1 MVLWNLQKTQSA
13 SQRTGRLGLSAIK
26 ACAIKVLIRQVSSTT
41 VTAQNDSTE
50 RRKAQ
55 TSKHYTLKPK
65 GTCHS
70 RKRFGT
76 DFVHVATDIHELA
89 ILFDASGLRVSDVS
103 FKEGAAVV
111 GSGAVLEVLQATKHT
126 GYMYM
131 YMDMWLSIYLSFSLS
146 LYIYICTHIYIH
158 GWIWWPRCFLSYCNP
173 TCAIPCS
180 RSIPKAYPPKLDPPR
195 TEFLRLQL

>member
-1 MVLWNLQKTQSA
+1 M
-13 SQRTGRLGLSAIK
+13 
-26 ACAIKVLIRQVSSTT
+26 LIRQVSSTT

-50 RRKAQ
+50 RRQAQ

-103 FKEGAAVV
+103 FKEGGAVV

-131 YMDMWLSIYLSFSLS
+131 YMDMWLSIYLSIS
-146 LYIYICTHIYIH
+146 LYIYMYTYLYT
-158 GWIWWPRCFLSYCNP
+158 WMDMVAKMLSFLLQPNVCHSVLKVDPEGLSPQARPPKN
-173 TCAIPCS
+173 
-180 RSIPKAYPPKLDPPR
+180 RVPKAS
-195 TEFLRLQL
+195 TVM